1 LRFLAAG
8 SAEVKTNVAVRCGA
22 VVKKRRRGRSAVR
35 CHLDSTATAN
45 EGRHMA
51 VKPIPEGY
59 NTLTA
64 YLAVEDAD
72 RAIEFYKDAFGA
84 EELFRMPAPDGRIG
98 HAELQIG
105 DSKLMLSD
113 PFPQSNVRPPSERGG
128 ATASIFMY
136 CEDVDS
142 AFEQAKKAGAT
153 VEMELENMFWGDR
166 FGTLVDPFGQVWS
179 LSQHVEDLTPEEI
192 AERSK
197 AAMAQM
203 GSS

>member
-1 LRFLAAG
+1 
-8 SAEVKTNVAVRCGA
+8 
-22 VVKKRRRGRSAVR
+22 
-35 CHLDSTATAN
+35 
-45 EGRHMA
+45 MA
-51 VKPIPEGY
+51 VNPIPEGY
-59 NTLTA
+59 HTLQI
-64 YLAVEDAD
+64 YLAVEDASK
-72 RAIEFYKDAFGA
+72 AIDFYKEAFGA
-84 EELFRMPAPDGRIG
+84 EETIRMPGPDGSVA

-128 ATASIFMY
+128 ATGSIFMY

-166 FGTLVDPFGQVWS
+166 FGTLVDPYGQVWS
-179 LSQHVEDLTPEEI
+179 LSQHIEDLSPEEI
-192 AERSK
+192 AERGK
-197 AAMAQM
+197 TAMAEM